1 METTEGTEG
10 EGTETEETEER
21 WVGWFLRVGR
31 AWRTGNEPSGEGR
44 DRPPREPTPTGFFI
58 LILFTVPEGKSRSDG
73 RTKGEGNGHR
83 RE

>member
-1 METTEGTEG
+1 MVPSGREGVEDG
-10 EGTETEETEER
+10 K
-21 WVGWFLRVGR
+21 
-31 AWRTGNEPSGEGR
+31 EPSGEGR